1 MSLSE
6 RPSRSSRPGR
16 PDGPVP
22 SSTDEAPGTRPAGP
36 APTHF
41 PDPVPTRSGAV
52 RAMVVLGTRPEA
64 IKLAPVIRSMTA
76 SSLFQPVVV
85 TTGQHREMLQQ
96 MLGMLG
102 VGVKSDLAVMRD
114 RQRLSELTARLV
126 DGLGT
131 AIRTERPDL
140 VVVQGDT
147 TTALC
152 GALAAFYERV
162 PVAHVEAGL
171 RTGVLDN
178 PFPEELN
185 RRLIGR
191 VARWHFA
198 PTARAAGHLRAEG
211 VPAEQVITTGNTVVD
226 NLLWVLAE
234 GAGRSAFRTDGR
246 RVLLTLHRRENQ
258 GDRMR
263 SMGAALRRL
272 ADRGD
277 VEIVLPL
284 HRSPAVREA
293 LLPALAG
300 HPGVRVVDP
309 LDYLDFAATLE
320 ACDLVL
326 TDSGGLQ
333 EEAPS
338 LGKPALVL
346 RTTTER
352 PEAVEAGA
360 ARLVGTDP
368 ETILAAAERLLDDP
382 DAYRRMAGAGNPFGD
397 GHAAERIVARL
408 TEDFEGEPAPET
420 AHLGEG
426 LGVHCTAEE
435 NGRTSRDRAVASAAA
450 ASVASA
456 VVPAPGRGDPAG
468 SYDPVA

>member
-1 MSLSE
+1 MSSSENPLLS
-6 RPSRSSRPGR
+6 
-16 PDGPVP
+16 PVDNASAP
-22 SSTDEAPGTRPAGP
+22 HPAGDAPEHSAAAPGT
-36 APTHF
+36 
-41 PDPVPTRSGAV
+41 V
-52 RAMVVLGTRPEA
+52 RAMLVLGTRPEA
-64 IKLAPVIRSMTA
+64 IKLAPVSRAMSA
-76 SSLFQPVVV
+76 SPLFQPMVV

-96 MLGMLG
+96 MLGLLE
-102 VGVKSDLAVMRD
+102 VGVKTDLAVMRD
-114 RQRLSELTARLV
+114 RQRLSELTARLI

-131 AIRTERPDL
+131 VIRTERPDL

-152 GALAAFYERV
+152 GALAAFYEHI

-171 RTGVLDN
+171 RTGIPDN

-191 VARWHFA
+191 LANWHFA
-198 PTARAAGHLRAEG
+198 PTARSAGHLRAEG
-211 VPAEQVITTGNTVVD
+211 VPDGQVITTGNTVVD
-226 NLLWVLAE
+226 NLLWVLE
-234 GAGRSAFRTDGR
+234 RGAGRSAFRTDGR

-293 LLPALAG
+293 LLPALEG
-300 HPGVRVVDP
+300 HPGISVVDP
-309 LDYLDFAATLE
+309 LDYLDFAATLA
-320 ACDLVL
+320 ACDLVM

-338 LGKPALVL
+338 LGKPTLVL
-346 RTTTER
+346 RSTTER

-368 ETILAAAERLLDDP
+368 EEILTAAVRLLDDP
-382 DAYRRMAGAGNPFGD
+382 EEYRRMSAVANPFGD
-397 GHAAERIVARL
+397 GHAADRIVARL
-408 TEDFEGEPAPET
+408 TRDFGGTPAVIHGQRTPPT
-420 AHLGEG
+420 D
-426 LGVHCTAEE
+426 
-435 NGRTSRDRAVASAAA
+435 GRHE
-450 ASVASA
+450 
-456 VVPAPGRGDPAG
+456 APGDDERGAG
-468 SYDPVA
+468 

>member
-1 MSLSE
+1 MSLSD
-6 RPSRSSRPGR
+6 RPQPSTTTS
-16 PDGPVP
+16 VP
-22 SSTDEAPGTRPAGP
+22 HG
-36 APTHF
+36 
-41 PDPVPTRSGAV
+41 GAI
-52 RAMVVLGTRPEA
+52 RALLVLGTRPEA
-64 IKLAPVIRSMTA
+64 IKLAPVVREMAA
-76 SSLFQPVVV
+76 SARFQPLVV

-102 VGVKSDLAVMRD
+102 VGVRTDLAVMRE
-114 RQRLSELTARLV
+114 RQLLSELTARLV
-126 DGLGT
+126 DGLGSV
-131 AIRTERPDL
+131 IRAERPDL

-171 RTGVLDN
+171 RTGVPDN

-185 RRLIGR
+185 RRLIGP

-198 PTARAAGHLRAEG
+198 PTPRAAAHLRAEG
-211 VPAEQVITTGNTVVD
+211 VAGEQVLITGNTVVD

-234 GAGRSAFRTDGR
+234 GTGKDAFRTDRR
-246 RVLLTLHRRENQ
+246 RVLVTLHRRENQ
-258 GDRMR
+258 GERMR

-284 HRSPAVREA
+284 HRSPAVRDA
-293 LLPALAG
+293 LLPELADC
-300 HPGVRVVDP
+300 PGATVVDP
-309 LDYLDFAATLE
+309 LGYLDFAATL
-320 ACDLVL
+320 AGCDLVL
-326 TDSGGLQ
+326 TDSGGVQ

-338 LGKPALVL
+338 LGKPVLVL

-368 ETILAAAERLLDDP
+368 GTILAEAVRLLDDQ
-382 DAYRRMAGAGNPFGD
+382 DAYRRMARVANPFGD
-397 GHAAERIVARL
+397 GHAAGRIVARL
-408 TEDFEGEPAPET
+408 AADLSGPGTPAGI
-420 AHLGEG
+420 HGS
-426 LGVHCTAEE
+426 GV
-435 NGRTSRDRAVASAAA
+435 SADL
-450 ASVASA
+450 SG
-456 VVPAPGRGDPAG
+456 PAGRGAADPAG
-468 SYDPVA
+468 HGAFVPGPGAAPGDGRPLDDSAATPGARARRAVRTQRSTTMTSAHDAADAGSAEHCSPSS